1 MFGLGMIL
9 AIPVILLRMPFGV
22 MVIIL
27 IASGRMLANP
37 KTLEAARRA
46 LDKLKQLQA
55 REP

>member
-1 MFGLGMIL
+1 MIL